1 MARSAKKAA
10 PKKKRTAAAK
20 NAAAKKT
27 ATARK
32 RRPSARKAAP
42 RTPRAAGRAAAAGYK
57 PGGYTS
63 VAPYLIVAGASAA
76 IDFVKDVFDATELR
90 RFADPDGKVMHAEVR
105 LDDTVVMFGDAAEG
119 WPPAPAHVHVYVR
132 DVDATYERA
141 LAAGATS
148 VQEPVQ
154 KQDED
159 KRGGVKDDR
168 GTTWWISTRV
178 G

>member
-10 PKKKRTAAAK
+10 PKKKRK
-20 NAAAKKT
+20 AAAKKSAAKRT
-27 ATARK
+27 ATTAK

-42 RTPRAAGRAAAAGYK
+42 RKRRAAGRAAAAGYK
-57 PGGYTS
+57 PAGYTS
-63 VAPYLIVAGASAA
+63 VAPYLIVAGANAT
-76 IDFVKDVFDATELR
+76 IDFVKEVFDATELR
-90 RFADPDGKVMHAEVR
+90 RFADPDGRVMHAEVR

-119 WPPAPAHVHVYVR
+119 WPAAPAHVHVYVS
-132 DVDATYERA
+132 DVDATYARA
-141 LAAGATS
+141 LAAGATP

-159 KRGGVKDDR
+159 KRGGVRDAG